1 MKLSRYKMLKLT
13 QDIHIS
19 VYIYI
24 YVYCVLVEKRD
35 ILYHVFD
42 HVSDICVV
50 LLSTGVNMLRNF

>member
-1 MKLSRYKMLKLT
+1 MKLSLYKMLKLT

-24 YVYCVLVEKRD
+24 YIYCVLVDKRD

-42 HVSDICVV
+42 QIMIFCAV
-50 LLSTGVNMLRNF
+50 LLS